1 MVLLLSLITLK
12 GLKTPKNSHFDIVK
26 SQHRG
31 DIPDMGTGF
40 GSGGYV
46 WCNGA
51 SRSRVTYV
59 IKKIWLV
66 KVERLLKRPENPET
80 PENPKTPELAPLIT
94 IRAQVTAD

>member
-1 MVLLLSLITLK
+1 MLLSLITLK

-31 DIPDMGTGF
+31 DIPDMGTEF
-40 GSGGYV
+40 ERAGYV

-51 SRSRVTYV
+51 SRNRVTCV

-66 KVERLLKRPENPET
+66 KVER
-80 PENPKTPELAPLIT
+80 
-94 IRAQVTAD
+94 DS